1 MSVMTNE
8 SLYEIKTVSEPVVHQ
23 DQVFFVET
31 LVDEEENNYQKT
43 IYSVNQKT
51 GRRCIGVMVARAIHR
66 WRCRRMPSGCL
77 ICRLIRTIISRNC
90 SLFRCQ
96 GVRRSN

>member
-23 DQVFFVET
+23 DQVFFIET

-43 IYSVNQKT
+43 IYCVNQKT
-51 GRRCIGVMVARAIHR
+51 GEKVYWGD
-66 WRCRRMPSGCL
+66 GG
-77 ICRLIRTIISRNC
+77 
-90 SLFRCQ
+90 Q
-96 GVRRSN
+96 SNTSVSYTHL

>member
-43 IYSVNQKT
+43 I
-51 GRRCIGVMVARAIHR
+51 
-66 WRCRRMPSGCL
+66 
-77 ICRLIRTIISRNC
+77 
-90 SLFRCQ
+90 
-96 GVRRSN
+96 